1 MKIERAKLET
11 VISIK
16 VVKGDGTPEN
26 PVRAMRLYFLPNGTF
41 IGEVDE
47 SSARGALQNILDDN
61 SFRVGIGGAPVH
73 YNISLNSNSKL
84 SKEDIEQLV
93 DTVAE
98 KLADEIATTLHQSK
112 QS

>member
-16 VVKGDGTPEN
+16 VLKGDGTPKN

-41 IGEVDE
+41 VGEVDE
-47 SSARGALQNILDDN
+47 SSARCVMDDN

-73 YNISLNSNSKL
+73 YDISLNSKL
-84 SKEDIEQLV
+84 SKEDIEKLV
-93 DTVAE
+93 DMVAE
-98 KLADEIATTLHQSK
+98 KLADEIATSLRQSK
-112 QS
+112 QLIET

>member
-1 MKIERAKLET
+1 MKIERAQLET

-61 SFRVGIGGAPVH
+61 SFLTGIGGVPVH
-73 YNISLNSNSKL
+73 YNISLNSKL

-112 QS
+112 

>member
-47 SSARGALQNILDDN
+47 SLARLKLDGITDF
-61 SFRVGIGGAPVH
+61 FRKNQV
-73 YNISLNSNSKL
+73 
-84 SKEDIEQLV
+84 
-93 DTVAE
+93 T
-98 KLADEIATTLHQSK
+98 
-112 QS
+112 